1 MQWKEVQQK
10 LINVQKEHQ
19 MCVHKA
25 ELTELDIYHRI
36 LRWKNYLIAMQN
48 KGVLSCVYNFPIIGK
63 RAFITE
69 GMKYNLKLILFW
81 GPDAPFQDSWKL
93 KPEYKSSS
101 NRQALADRLVQA
113 YLPVVFCNI
122 PKTICGKSFHYSA
135 IFQAF

>member
-1 MQWKEVQQK
+1 MQWKDVQQK

-36 LRWKNYLIAMQN
+36 LRWRNYLIAMQN

-63 RAFITE
+63 RAFLTE

-93 KPEYKSSS
+93 KAEYKSAS
-101 NRQALADRLVQA
+101 NRQALAGR
-113 YLPVVFCNI
+113 
-122 PKTICGKSFHYSA
+122 
-135 IFQAF
+135 

>member
-1 MQWKEVQQK
+1 MIFLFQDKLANMQWKDVQQK

-48 KGVLSCVYNFPIIGK
+48 KGVISCVYSFPIIGR
-63 RAFITE
+63 RAFLTE

-93 KPEYKSSS
+93 KPEYKSST
-101 NRQALADRLVQA
+101 NRQALADR
-113 YLPVVFCNI
+113 
-122 PKTICGKSFHYSA
+122 
-135 IFQAF
+135 

>member
-1 MQWKEVQQK
+1 MQWQDVQQK
-10 LINVQKEHQ
+10 LISVQKEHQ

-48 KGVLSCVYNFPIIGK
+48 KGIIPCVYNFPFIGR
-63 RAFITE
+63 RAFLTQGI
-69 GMKYNLKLILFW
+69 KYNLKLILFW

-101 NRQALADRLVQA
+101 NRQALAERLANNLFKQ
-113 YLPVVFCNI
+113 
-122 PKTICGKSFHYSA
+122 K
-135 IFQAF
+135 